1 MAPDG
6 ARSEES
12 DHTRELQPLLKR
24 TSEIGCAQ
32 ALGRGWPQ
40 AMVQAMVRAMV
51 HAMSNDFGQPDGG
64 RGASAGQGGRVGR
77 KRAAWACKPR
87 PQRLNDPRTFGKPRC
102 SGRRQQ
108 AFLQIEPR
116 QRPTGMSSDC
126 GSCHPSLALNNRDFA
141 RNSRAYDGSTVFSVT
156 VAGRSQD
163 GYCSPAHLE
172 CGVFFRGAI
181 HSDKPHRKEGKRV

>member
-51 HAMSNDFGQPDGG
+51 HAMSNDFGQPMAGVAQAQAKG
-64 RGASAGQGGRVGR
+64 VASA
-77 KRAAWACKPR
+77 ASA
-87 PQRLNDPRTFGKPRC
+87 
-102 SGRRQQ
+102 RRGP
-108 AFLQIEPR
+108 ASR
-116 QRPTGMSSDC
+116 DRSD
-126 GSCHPSLALNNRDFA
+126 
-141 RNSRAYDGSTVFSVT
+141 
-156 VAGRSQD
+156 
-163 GYCSPAHLE
+163 
-172 CGVFFRGAI
+172 
-181 HSDKPHRKEGKRV
+181 